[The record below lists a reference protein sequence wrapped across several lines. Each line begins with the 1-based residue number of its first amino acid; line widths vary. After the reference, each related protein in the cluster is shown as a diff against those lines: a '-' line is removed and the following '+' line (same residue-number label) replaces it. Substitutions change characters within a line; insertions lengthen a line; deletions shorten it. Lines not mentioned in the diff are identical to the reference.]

1 MGLFQEVIMKPQ
13 KGELFKLVDA
23 LKPTTLTLEVCKAH
37 GWAYP
42 PVLLTYKG
50 AVTGSVVRSVFNL

>member
-1 MGLFQEVIMKPQ
+1 MKPQ